1 MFEVKVA
8 GIVHALESIRSP
20 IAYANATFNN
30 VEGLNAGAD
39 GKQLNFF
46 YEPTFVV
53 ESIEKLLTE
62 LVTDS
67 TNVEWDL
74 MVKTIR

>member
-8 GIVHALESIRSP
+8 GTVHALEIIRSP

-30 VEGLNAGAD
+30 VEGLTAGAD
-39 GKQLNFF
+39 GKQLKFF

-53 ESIEKLLTE
+53 ESVDKLLVE
-62 LVTDS
+62 LVTES
-67 TNVEWDL
+67 SNVEWDL
-74 MVKTIR
+74 MVKAIR